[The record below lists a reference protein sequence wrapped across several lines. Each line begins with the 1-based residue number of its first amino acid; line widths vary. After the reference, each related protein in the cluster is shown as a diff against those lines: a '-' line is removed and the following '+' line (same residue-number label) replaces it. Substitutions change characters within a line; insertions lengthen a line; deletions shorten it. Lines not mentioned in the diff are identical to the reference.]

1 MYQTIF
7 GSKLRITQRISHQ
20 MTREGNVLFPV
31 FFRPTQLKILLVG
44 AGNVGYEKLSFMY
57 RHSGG
62 SQIRVVAPFVS
73 DEILKMAEDF
83 PQEISI
89 VKKRFSEDD
98 LDGVNLVMVAT
109 DDVEINKEVQQLAKK
124 RNILVN
130 VADTPELCDFY
141 LSSVVKKGDLKIAI
155 SSNGKSPTLTKRIR
169 EMLEDV
175 LPEEIDDLLQSLQEV
190 RNSLKGD
197 FEYKVKEL
205 DKITSIFKERK
216 K

>member
-1 MYQTIF
+1 MAR
-7 GSKLRITQRISHQ
+7 S
-20 MTREGNVLFPV
+20 GNLLFPV
-31 FFRPTQLKILLVG
+31 FFRPTQLKVLLVG
-44 AGNVGYEKLSFMY
+44 GGNVGYEKLFFMY

-62 SQIRVVAPFVS
+62 SQIKVVAPFVR
-73 DEILKMAEDF
+73 DEILNMSQEF
-83 PQEISI
+83 PEEITI
-89 VKKRFSEDD
+89 VKRKFSEED
-98 LDGVNLVMVAT
+98 LEGVNLVMVAT
-109 DDVEINKEVQQLAKK
+109 DDVEVNKEIQQLAKI

-141 LSSVVKKGDLKIAI
+141 LSSVVKKGDLKVAI

-175 LPEEIDDLLQSLQEV
+175 LPEEIDELLQSLQEV

-205 DKITSIFKERK
+205 DKITSIFKEK
-216 K
+216 TK

>member
-1 MYQTIF
+1 M
-7 GSKLRITQRISHQ
+7 LRN
-20 MTREGNVLFPV
+20 GNDLFPV
-31 FFRPTQLKILLVG
+31 FFRPSQLNVLLVG
-44 AGNVGYEKLSFMY
+44 AGNVGYEKLFFMY

-62 SQIRVVAPFVS
+62 AKIKVVAPYVC
-73 DEILKMAEDF
+73 DEIQNMA
-83 PQEISI
+83 QEYPEEITII
-89 VKKRFSEDD
+89 VKKFSESD
-98 LDGVNLVMVAT
+98 LVGNNLVLVAT
-109 DDVEINKEVQQLAKK
+109 DDVEVNKEVQRLAKK
-124 RNILVN
+124 HNILVN

-141 LSSVVKKGDLKIAI
+141 LSSVVKKGDLKVAI

-205 DKITSIFKERK
+205 DKITSIFKEK
-216 K
+216 TK